1 MSDTSA
7 TKSGPPGGDNEPR
20 SPSLWERLWR
30 WGGLSDGGESGDGS
44 ALADGMEP
52 LDKHERILIQNVL
65 RLRELTAWDVM
76 VPRVDIVGIDIAAPF
91 TALVS
96 LMVEEGHSRL
106 PVYRDDLD
114 HIVGM
119 VHVKDVLGFIATNN
133 TTTIAA
139 IMRKILPV
147 APTARVLDLLTQMRT
162 QRVHMAFVVD
172 EFGGIDGLITIE
184 DLVEEIVGEIEDEH
198 DDASSPYIVTRPDGT
213 LIADARTPIEELE
226 KLLGLQ
232 LLTEETA
239 EEVDTIGG
247 LCFMLVG
254 RVPAR
259 GEIIEHPRGL
269 TFEILEADQRRIRRL
284 RIRRTA
290 PTGGSGNAV

>member
-7 TKSGPPGGDNEPR
+7 TRSGPPAGDGEPR
-20 SPSLWERLWR
+20 SLSFWERLRR
-30 WGGLSDGGESGDGS
+30 WGGLTEGDDDAPSLPEG
-44 ALADGMEP
+44 AEP
-52 LDKHERILIQNVL
+52 LDKHERALMHNVL

-76 VPRVDIVGIDIAAPF
+76 VPRVDIIGIDATAAF
-91 TALVS
+91 AELVA

-106 PVYRDDLD
+106 PVYQDDLD
-114 HIVGM
+114 HIIGM
-119 VHVKDVLGFIATNN
+119 VHVKDVLVAMATGRSPA
-133 TTTIAA
+133 ISE

-198 DDASSPYIVTRPDGT
+198 DETSRPSVILRPDGS

-226 KLLGLQ
+226 KLLDLQ
-232 LLTEETA
+232 LLTDETA
-239 EEVDTIGG
+239 EEVDTAGG
-247 LCFMLVG
+247 LCFMLAG

-259 GEIIEHPRGL
+259 GEIIEHPLGL
-269 TFEILEADQRRIRRL
+269 AFEVLEADQRRIKRL
-284 RIRRTA
+284 RIRRITPA
-290 PTGGSGNAV
+290 DPNGDAV